1 MKVYLLEH
9 WSMIATGLIVL
20 VFAALT
26 GCTVMKT
33 RPDLAKVGVTLAVA
47 KFVENSGNP
56 VERADKVRGIA
67 NHLLAVTDNA
77 ETTVALLKA
86 EAIRRLPSTL
96 TPVDRAIAV
105 ALIET
110 VSAELE
116 ARVQKKLLP
125 EDRLLQIRTVL
136 QWVIEGAGYVVPPG
150 TEARPE

>member
-1 MKVYLLEH
+1 MKAYLLAH
-9 WSMIATGLIVL
+9 WQTIATGILLIA
-20 VFAALT
+20 FALLT

-47 KFVENSGNP
+47 KFVENSSNP

-67 NHLLAVTDNA
+67 THLLAVTDNA
-77 ETTVALLKA
+77 EMTVVLLKA

-105 ALIET
+105 ALIDA
-110 VSAELE
+110 VAAELE
-116 ARVQKKLLP
+116 ARVAKKLLP
-125 EDRLLQIRTVL
+125 EDRLLQIKTVL